1 MIAMASTTH
10 CSRSASPPWRLAL
23 AALLVAITAFAF
35 APRAAA
41 EGINIVRAN
50 VVSGA
55 DGYRLDAE
63 FDIQF
68 SPRLEEAVNRGVAL
82 NFIVEFEL
90 SKPRWYW
97 FDEKPVQLSQTYKIT
112 YTPLLRQYRL
122 SSGAA
127 YQNFTRFEEVVGA
140 LSRVRGWPVAESG
153 ALRRQGEYQAAI
165 RMRLDT
171 TQLPKPF
178 QLNAVASND
187 WNLASDWY
195 RWTVNP

>member
-1 MIAMASTTH
+1 MPFSK
-10 CSRSASPPWRLAL
+10 SARAPWRLLLGAL
-23 AALLVAITAFAF
+23 LLAIQALLVA
-35 APRAAA
+35 APAQA
-41 EGINIVRAN
+41 EGITPVRAK
-50 VVSGA
+50 VESGV
-55 DGYRLDAE
+55 DGYYLDAE

-68 SPRLEEAVNRGVAL
+68 SPGLEEAVNRGVAL
-82 NFIVEFEL
+82 YFVVEFEL

-122 SSGAA
+122 SAGSA
-127 YQNFTRFEEVVGA
+127 YQNFTRFEEVVA
-140 LSRVRGWPVAESG
+140 RAFARARLARGGKG
-153 ALRRQGEYQAAI
+153 ALRKQGGYQAAI

-178 QLNAVASND
+178 QLNAVASRD

>member
-1 MIAMASTTH
+1 M
-10 CSRSASPPWRLAL
+10 RLAL
-23 AALLVAITAFAF
+23 RALLFAIGTFFLATAAD
-35 APRAAA
+35 A
-41 EGINIVRAN
+41 EGITPIRAK
-50 VVSGA
+50 VEAGA

-63 FDIQF
+63 FDIRF

-82 NFIVEFEL
+82 YFVVEFEL

-97 FDEKPVQLSQTYKIT
+97 FDERPVQLSQTYKIT

-122 SSGAA
+122 SADAA
-127 YQNFTRFEEVVGA
+127 YQNFTSFEEVVAA

-153 ALRRQGEYQAAI
+153 ALHKQGDYQAAI

-178 QLNAVASND
+178 QLNAVASSD

-195 RWTVNP
+195 RWSVNP

>member
-1 MIAMASTTH
+1 MVFSTL
-10 CSRSASPPWRLAL
+10 SSKSASAAWRVAL
-23 AALLVAITAFAF
+23 GALLLAIHALVAPHAAFAD
-35 APRAAA
+35 
-41 EGINIVRAN
+41 GIRP
-50 VVSGA
+50 VSAKVGSGP
-55 DGYRLDAE
+55 DGYLLDAE
-63 FDIQF
+63 FDIRF

-82 NFIVEFEL
+82 FFVVEFEL

-97 FDEKPVQLSQTYKIT
+97 FDEKPVQLSRTYKIT

-122 SSGAA
+122 SAGSA
-127 YQNFTRFEEVVGA
+127 YQNFTRFEDVVGA
-140 LSRVRGWPVAESG
+140 LARVRGWPVADSG
-153 ALRRQGEYQAAI
+153 ALRRQGDYQAAI

-178 QLNAVASND
+178 QLNAVASSD

>member
-1 MIAMASTTH
+1 MASTTPF
-10 CSRSASPPWRLAL
+10 SKSASPAWRLAL
-23 AALLVAITAFAF
+23 AALLFAF
-35 APRAAA
+35 QWLVVAPAALA
-41 EGINIVRAN
+41 EGITPVRAS
-50 VVSGA
+50 VAPGP

-97 FDEKPVQLSQTYKIT
+97 FNEKPVHLSRTYKIT

-127 YQNFTRFEEVVGA
+127 YQNFNHFEEVVGA
-140 LSRVRGWPVAESG
+140 LSRVRGWPVAEGG
-153 ALRRQGEYQAAI
+153 ALRKQDEYEAAI

-178 QLNAVASND
+178 QLNAVASDD

-195 RWTVNP
+195 RWTVRP